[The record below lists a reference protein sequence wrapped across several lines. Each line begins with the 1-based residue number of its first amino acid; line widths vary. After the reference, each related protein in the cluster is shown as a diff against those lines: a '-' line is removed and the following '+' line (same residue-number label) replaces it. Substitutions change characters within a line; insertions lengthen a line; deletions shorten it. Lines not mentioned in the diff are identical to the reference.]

1 MQTKRCWL
9 PAWMILSAL
18 IIPLFLT
25 GCNLR
30 IAQRDEPGDGEV
42 ATGGEASNGDGKAE
56 TGDSGRGPGG
66 QSMAASP
73 FGSPKDTISH
83 QYVLLRAGAVEE
95 LRNLFTEDVRDE
107 ITQEMVDELRKSMA
121 PVSLRELVHEVTE
134 VEIDGKPAAVIKRR
148 DGSKLTTLIKNGD
161 LWQADT
167 IWFK

>member
-1 MQTKRCWL
+1 MQTNSCRLPRWL
-9 PAWMILSAL
+9 LPFVLLIPILVV
-18 IIPLFLT
+18 
-25 GCNLR
+25 GCDN
-30 IAQRDEPGDGEV
+30 PGVRKQDPS
-42 ATGGEASNGDGKAE
+42 EAEQNEQEAAADGKAAS
-56 TGDSGRGPGG
+56 GGQGSGRGG

-95 LRNLFTEDVRDE
+95 LRRLFTEDVRDQ
-107 ITQEMVDELRKSMA
+107 ITQEMVDELRKSMG
-121 PVSLRELVHEVTE
+121 PVSLRELVSEVE
-134 VEIDGKPAAVIKRR
+134 EQEIDGKPAAVIKRR